1 MNTQADSS
9 EALAPES
16 RGVAP
21 ADVVT
26 RHPFQWAVRR
36 ELWEHKALYTAPLG
50 VAAVL
55 LVGFIVSI
63 VKGLEMF
70 GEVGPAQQATMLSGL
85 HVLIGLIMM
94 SVMSAVAWFY
104 CLDALHGER
113 RDRSILFWKSLPVSD
128 LTTVLAK
135 LSVPMVVTPVITFV
149 ASIATQLVILIIGTF
164 VMLASGNTPAP
175 LWTDLPLVQPT
186 VMLASSLVVMS
197 LWYAPLYG
205 WLLLVS
211 SWARRSIFLWA
222 VLPPLTVCL
231 LEEIAFDTNYFATLL
246 SRHLLGGM
254 SQTFVALKGS
264 YSLTEAGFNS
274 NMDSAAQL
282 ARLLDPLQFLGQP
295 GLWAGLAVAAGF
307 VAGAVWM
314 RRYREPL

>member
-1 MNTQADSS
+1 MNTQANSS

-21 ADVVT
+21 AEAVT
-26 RHPFQWAVRR
+26 RHPFHWAVRR
-36 ELWEHKALYTAPLG
+36 ELWEHKALYTAPLA
-50 VAAVL
+50 VSAVL
-55 LVGFIVSI
+55 LVGFIVSV
-63 VKGLEMF
+63 VKGWGMF
-70 GEVGPAQQATMLSGL
+70 DEVGPAQQAAMLSGL

-94 SVMSAVAWFY
+94 AVTSAVAWFY

-135 LSVPMVVTPVITFV
+135 LSVPMVVTPVVTFV
-149 ASIATQLVILIIGTF
+149 ASIATQLVILIMGTF
-164 VMLASGNTPAP
+164 VMLASGNSPAP

-222 VLPPLTVCL
+222 VLPPLAVCL

-246 SRHLLGGM
+246 SQHLLGGM
-254 SQTFVALKGS
+254 TQTFLALKGS
-264 YSLTEAGFNS
+264 YSLTENGFHS
-274 NMDSAAQL
+274 NIDSPMQL

-295 GLWAGLAVAAGF
+295 GLWVGLAVAAAF